1 MVMANCAFSHY
12 NKDVEPRKDEGSSGK
27 GKDRGK
33 SVIPS
38 ITTSKGNVWGLGG
51 NSTRVELKAD
61 ASSCSQ

>member
-1 MVMANCAFSHY
+1 MMASCAFFHIRTKTL
-12 NKDVEPRKDEGSSGK
+12 NPEGKRGPPGK
-27 GKDRGK
+27 GTGRGK

-61 ASSCSQ
+61 ASSWIQ